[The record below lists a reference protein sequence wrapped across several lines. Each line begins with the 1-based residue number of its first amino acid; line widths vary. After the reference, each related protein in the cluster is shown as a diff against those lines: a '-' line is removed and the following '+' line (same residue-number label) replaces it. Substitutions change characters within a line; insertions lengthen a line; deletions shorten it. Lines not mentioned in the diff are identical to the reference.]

1 MLSSI
6 TSVHSL
12 ALQEKKYRPEAT
24 SASLPPLIKASSRG
38 ALQSDQK
45 QAQQCYAESLKVV
58 PYPLTREPTKS
69 HLTTSGDT
77 QVMSMDEGSP
87 IQALIVYRATLDDIF
102 DTNTLGGG
110 CYSRHILL
118 GRHDVL
124 SDIVST
130 SLTLGPTNSNGNG
143 ILYNRRIT
151 RSVGRN
157 HNNIVDDNDIK
168 TCNNSFWQ
176 RQEDGCLVEEMRS
189 WIDGRWHWDLRWRR
203 RWFKWELD
211 SFKQIEDTIHDINL
225 TLDVQDSWR

>member
-1 MLSSI
+1 MFVWVRCHVDSNRSQDDDDPSMWDEDVPLLRKLGTPCQIPRAHGSPPIPNAFQFSLQAMHELVGMPQDGHSQVLQHYLS
-6 TSVHSL
+6 
-12 ALQEKKYRPEAT
+12 Q
-24 SASLPPLIKASSRG
+24 LPPIHGKTHNTNSSSRLIC
-38 ALQSDQK
+38 AWIVTVKKILQNKIMGLECQ
-45 QAQQCYAESLKVV
+45 
-58 PYPLTREPTKS
+58 
-69 HLTTSGDT
+69 
-77 QVMSMDEGSP
+77 
-87 IQALIVYRATLDDIF
+87 
-102 DTNTLGGG
+102 TLGSGG
-110 CYSRHILL
+110 PKIRKH
-118 GRHDVL
+118 
-124 SDIVST
+124 
-130 SLTLGPTNSNGNG
+130 NGNG

>member
-45 QAQQCYAESLKVV
+45 QAQQCYAESLKVG

-102 DTNTLGGG
+102 DVDPRNDTTDKEPKPIEELIKLQLRPKPRQ
-110 CYSRHILL
+110 CIQLSRDL
-118 GRHDVL
+118 
-124 SDIVST
+124 T
-130 SLTLGPTNSNGNG
+130 S
-143 ILYNRRIT
+143 
-151 RSVGRN
+151 
-157 HNNIVDDNDIK
+157 H
-168 TCNNSFWQ
+168 
-176 RQEDGCLVEEMRS
+176 
-189 WIDGRWHWDLRWRR
+189 
-203 RWFKWELD
+203 
-211 SFKQIEDTIHDINL
+211 
-225 TLDVQDSWR
+225 